1 MKCHKCNREMNVSKE
16 VYHYTES
23 GLDNVYLGDVN
34 IHKCQC
40 GEEIAS
46 IPELVEVD
54 SAIGFCLI
62 KKRAHLNGEELK
74 FLRKNAG
81 MNAKSFAE
89 YIGVNKSTFS
99 RWENNKQCI
108 DKSNDRL
115 VRLIYANIKR
125 MPQDE
130 IGCLLKETIRE
141 IEHRQE
147 DGIINIP
154 IESLPLHREY
164 RIYL

>member
-1 MKCHKCNREMNVSKE
+1 MAVSKE
-16 VYHYTES
+16 DYHYTES

-34 IHKCQC
+34 IYKCQC

-46 IPELVEVD
+46 IPDLVEVN
-54 SAIGFCLI
+54 SAICHCLI
-62 KKRAHLNGEELK
+62 KKRAHLSGEELK

-81 MNAKSFAE
+81 MSAKSFAE
-89 YIGVNKSTFS
+89 YIGVNKSTLS

-125 MPQDE
+125 MSQDE

-141 IEHRQE
+141 IQDREQE
-147 DGIINIP
+147 AIINIP
-154 IESLPLHREY
+154 IEKLHHPGETRNY
-164 RIYL
+164 M